1 MTFTLTDIPGVVCID
16 PLVHGDERGFF
27 FETMRANVFEAQG
40 IPGTFVQEN
49 TSRSRKGILRGLH
62 IQHPFG
68 QGKLVRAVRGS
79 VFDVAVDMREGSP
92 SFGAWYGCELSEENR
107 RQLWIPAGCAHGFY
121 VTSDIAD
128 IVYKCT
134 EYYHPE
140 SEFAVRWD
148 DPDIGIGW
156 PLFGAPVL
164 SEKDRNALRLSDI
177 SDIPSFHGP
186 FTA

>member
-1 MTFTLTDIPGVVCID
+1 MTFTPTDIPGVVCID

-27 FETMRANVFEAQG
+27 FETMRANVFEEQG

-68 QGKLVRAVRGS
+68 QGKLVRVVRGA
-79 VFDVAVDMREGSP
+79 VFDVAVDMRQGSP
-92 SFGAWYGCELSEENR
+92 TFGAWYGCELSEENR

-140 SEFAVRWD
+140 TEFAVRWD
-148 DPDIGIGW
+148 DPDIGIAW
-156 PLFGAPVL
+156 PLDGTPVL
-164 SEKDRNALRLSDI
+164 SAKDAAALHLREIVTLPVYSD
-177 SDIPSFHGP
+177 GV
-186 FTA
+186 TA